1 MDDVLQPRS
10 RHSWDV
16 LKAWFRVGPNDIG
29 NGVTEDAGKRRRG
42 PDSPEKGEVVATGA
56 AADAGTD
63 AVRSE
68 ENREGEPS
76 DDVGAGVG
84 EGGGGSEQDTITAA
98 PAAAVASPADAP
110 TTEAEEKP
118 AEVAAPQ
125 AAVAAAAAAPEPEPA
140 VAKPAAA
147 AAATAPS
154 RAASPPLEAA
164 ATAAAEVGGA
174 TIGDNDDTTV
184 ASEGSP
190 SAATSGGGWR
200 VVECKVGTD
209 GTCENCGEVLRS
221 IDLSKEDEDR
231 LLQQVSAACCG
242 TVLMPR
248 FSNEGYL
255 GFFGALGSRAFEPLP
270 RLVCLSWDGVTW
282 SCFPAPVLRQ
292 GSLFSGGGLAS
303 KYVHILRVF
312 FLLQRRGYF
321 VR

>member
-1 MDDVLQPRS
+1 M
-10 RHSWDV
+10 
-16 LKAWFRVGPNDIG
+16 
-29 NGVTEDAGKRRRG
+29 
-42 PDSPEKGEVVATGA
+42 
-56 AADAGTD
+56 
-63 AVRSE
+63 
-68 ENREGEPS
+68 
-76 DDVGAGVG
+76 
-84 EGGGGSEQDTITAA
+84 
-98 PAAAVASPADAP
+98 
-110 TTEAEEKP
+110 
-118 AEVAAPQ
+118 AAPQ

-270 RLVCLSWDGVTW
+270 RLVCLSWDGATW
-282 SCFPAPVLRQ
+282 SCFPAPVLGQ
-292 GSLFSGGGLAS
+292 GREPIFWWWFGVKICSHPASVFSPPAARIFCSMTLAGLYGARKRGS
-303 KYVHILRVF
+303 GDPIQTNATLRCV
-312 FLLQRRGYF
+312 
-321 VR
+321 VS